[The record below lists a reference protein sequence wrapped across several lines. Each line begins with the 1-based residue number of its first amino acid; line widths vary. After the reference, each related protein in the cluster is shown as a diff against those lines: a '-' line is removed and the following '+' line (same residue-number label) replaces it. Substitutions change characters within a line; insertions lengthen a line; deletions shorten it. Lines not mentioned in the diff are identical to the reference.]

1 MTFAAKQLCV
11 TGGQTDENMKTTK
24 HGGIIIMINMDMI
37 REAHE
42 VVKAAGAVYTPILNI
57 PKIAENLYVKCEN
70 LQKTGSFK
78 LRGATYKIS
87 KLTDAEKAAGVIA
100 ASAGNHAQGVA
111 LSATNMGVKSVI
123 CMPAGA
129 PLAKVEATK
138 GYGAEVVLVP
148 GAFDDAA
155 AKAVELQKE
164 FGYTFAHPYNDDYV
178 MAGQGTIGLEIMEQA
193 PDADCVIIPIGGG
206 GIAAGIAY
214 AIKQLKPE
222 CTVIGV
228 QADEASAM
236 VNSIRSGVL
245 GTTATA
251 NTIADGC
258 AVKAPGDKTFAVCKE
273 YLDDVVSVSEEAI
286 AIAMLALAEKGKVV
300 AEGAGAMPTAAVMS
314 GKVDA
319 SKYKKVV
326 CMVSGG
332 NVDIGMQQKLFT
344 KALTATGRMAEIS
357 TEVSDKAGN
366 LVKLIDLVSGTGA
379 NIIEINHV
387 RSHMEVGITSC
398 VVRLT
403 VETRDQAHKDEVYEL
418 LAEKGFRHVK

>member
-1 MTFAAKQLCV
+1 
-11 TGGQTDENMKTTK
+11 
-24 HGGIIIMINMDMI
+24 MINMDMN

-42 VVKAAGAVYTPILNI
+42 VVKAAGAVYTPVLNI

-70 LQKTGSFK
+70 LQKTGSFN

-87 KLTDAEKAAGVIA
+87 KLTEAEKAAGVIA

-214 AIKQLKPE
+214 AIKNIKPE

-319 SKYKKVV
+319 SKYKKIV

-379 NIIEINHV
+379 NILEINHV
-387 RSHMEVGITSC
+387 RSHTEVGITSC

-403 VETRDQAHKDEVYEL
+403 IETRDQAHKDEVYAL
-418 LAEKGFRHVK
+418 LGEKGFKHVK

>member
-1 MTFAAKQLCV
+1 
-11 TGGQTDENMKTTK
+11 
-24 HGGIIIMINMDMI
+24 MISMDMI

-42 VVKAAGAVYTPILNI
+42 VVKAAGAVYTPVLNI

-87 KLTDAEKAAGVIA
+87 KLTEAEKAAGVIA

-214 AIKQLKPE
+214 AIKNLKPE

-300 AEGAGAMPTAAVMS
+300 SEGAGAMPTAAVMS

-319 SKYKKVV
+319 SKYKKIV

-366 LVKLIDLVSGTGA
+366 LVKLVDLVSGTGA
-379 NIIEINHV
+379 NILEINHV
-387 RSHMEVGITSC
+387 RSHMEIGITSC

-403 VETRDQAHKDEVYEL
+403 IETRDQAHKDEVYSL
-418 LAEKGFRHVK
+418 LAENGFRHVK

>member
-1 MTFAAKQLCV
+1 ML
-11 TGGQTDENMKTTK
+11 NME
-24 HGGIIIMINMDMI
+24 MI

-138 GYGAEVVLVP
+138 GYSAEVVLVP

-164 FGYTFAHPYNDDYV
+164 FGYTFAHPYNDEYV

-193 PDADCVIIPIGGG
+193 PDADCVIVPIGGG
-206 GIAAGIAY
+206 GIASGIAY
-214 AIKQLKPE
+214 AIKQIKPE

-300 AEGAGAMPTAAVMS
+300 SEGAGAMPTAAVMS

-319 SKYKKVV
+319 SKYKKIV

-366 LVKLIDLVSGTGA
+366 LAKLLDLVSSTGA
-379 NIIEINHV
+379 NILEINHV
-387 RSHMEVGITSC
+387 RSHMDVSITSC

-403 VETRDQAHKDEVYEL
+403 IETRDQAHKDEVYAL
-418 LAEKGFRHVK
+418 LAANGYKHVK

>member
-1 MTFAAKQLCV
+1 
-11 TGGQTDENMKTTK
+11 
-24 HGGIIIMINMDMI
+24 MISMDMI

-87 KLTDAEKAAGVIA
+87 KLTEAEKAAGVIA

-214 AIKQLKPE
+214 AIKNIKPE

-319 SKYKKVV
+319 SKYKKIV

-379 NIIEINHV
+379 NILELNHV
-387 RSHMEVGITSC
+387 RSHMDVNITSC

-403 VETRDQAHKDEVYEL
+403 IETRDQAHKDEVYAL
-418 LAEKGFRHVK
+418 LAENGYRHVK

>member
-1 MTFAAKQLCV
+1 ML
-11 TGGQTDENMKTTK
+11 NME
-24 HGGIIIMINMDMI
+24 MI

-100 ASAGNHAQGVA
+100 ASAGNHALGVA

-155 AKAVELQKE
+155 ARAVELQKE

-193 PDADCVIIPIGGG
+193 PDADCVIVPIGGG
-206 GIAAGIAY
+206 GIASGIAY
-214 AIKQLKPE
+214 AIKQIKPE

-286 AIAMLALAEKGKVV
+286 AVAMLALAEKGKVV
-300 AEGAGAMPTAAVMS
+300 SEGAGAMPTAAVMS

-319 SKYKKVV
+319 SKYKKIV

-366 LVKLIDLVSGTGA
+366 LAKLLDLVSSTGA
-379 NIIEINHV
+379 NILEINHV
-387 RSHMEVGITSC
+387 RSHMDVSITSC

-403 VETRDQAHKDEVYEL
+403 IETRDQAHKDEVYAL
-418 LAEKGFRHVK
+418 LAANGYKHVK